1 MFFTMK
7 SIMTNITI
15 KNLSQADCF
24 VSIFQHVKLF
34 TEHINII
41 FSNDKMFIQSMDPSR
56 VSIFEIYIPN
66 TWFDDY
72 SINGENTTIG
82 ISSSMLYKVLN
93 TKDKRQEISIIYDE
107 DNSDKLL
114 IQFTCEDKDVY
125 DKFFEIPLM
134 DIESELM
141 NVPEMNSAASFSLP
155 SLNFADLIKNLKIFG
170 DSLEINCD
178 ENEIKLLSKS
188 NESGKMKVNINF
200 DDLLEYEIEEDATIS
215 SSYSL
220 NILHNVCLYNKISN
234 NIGIH
239 MTENYPLKLV
249 YSLDEDADNAKLVFY
264 IAPKIDE

>member
-1 MFFTMK
+1 MY
-7 SIMTNITI
+7 IMTNITI
-15 KNLSQADCF
+15 KNLSHADCF

-41 FSNDKMFIQSMDPSR
+41 FSSDKMFIQSMDSSR
-56 VSIFEIYIPN
+56 VSVFEINIPN
-66 TWFDDY
+66 DWFDTYAID
-72 SINGENTTIG
+72 GDNTTIG

-93 TKDKRQEISIIYDE
+93 TKDKRQEISFLYDE
-107 DNSDKLL
+107 EQSDKLQ

-134 DIESELM
+134 EIESEIM
-141 NVPEMNSAASFSLP
+141 NIPETNSTASFSLP
-155 SLNFADLIKNLKIFG
+155 SINFADLIKNLKIFG

-188 NESGKMKVNINF
+188 DESGKMKVNINF
-200 DDLLEYEIEEDATIS
+200 DDLVEYEIEEDASIV

-220 NILHNVCLYNKISN
+220 NILHNVCLYNKISS
-234 NIGIH
+234 NIEIH
-239 MTENYPLKLV
+239 MTENYPLKLI
-249 YSLDEDADNAKLVFY
+249 YNLDEDNDNTKLVFY